1 MEFLHRFLKAH
12 CALIALISMINA
24 IIAVLDE
31 QELLVIPNTDVPL
44 AELVGRK
51 ARYVDKEEKEWPGRV
66 DRVAESMLCV
76 KLDRWPSGLGQGQII
91 EIYEE
96 GDE

>member
-51 ARYVDKEEKEWPGRV
+51 ARYVDKEEKAWLGRV
-66 DRVAESMLCV
+66 DRCR
-76 KLDRWPSGLGQGQII
+76 DQT
-91 EIYEE
+91 
-96 GDE
+96 